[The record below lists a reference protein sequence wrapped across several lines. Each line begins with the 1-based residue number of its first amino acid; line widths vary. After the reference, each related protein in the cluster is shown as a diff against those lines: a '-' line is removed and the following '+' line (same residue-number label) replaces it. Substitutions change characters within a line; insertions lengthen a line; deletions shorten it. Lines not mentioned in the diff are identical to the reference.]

1 MSILVTGGTGF
12 IGQVVVKKLVCQGH
26 EVVILSRRG
35 ATFPKE
41 IQEKIRIAWG
51 DIREF
56 ADVLRIVADFG
67 VKKIIH
73 VAYTLTAEG
82 EANPLSAVQTNVLG
96 TCHLFE
102 AARLQGIGRV
112 IFCSSIAAFSPQ
124 EKYGDRPLQDE
135 EDLMKPVSIYGA
147 TKVLNEFLSGRFEKR
162 YGIEI
167 PLLRIAAVYGRG
179 REERGV
185 TAWTSQ
191 MIAAAVREKPVIIK
205 IPSRQRACFIYVDDV
220 AEQLVRLCL
229 TEKLKGRI
237 YNSGGFT
244 SCPAAFREIILKYY
258 PRADI
263 RFDESSPPWPY
274 PYKID
279 GTRLAREIQWEI
291 QDPDSGLLHQINEER
306 AALNLPLLKK
316 AG

>member
-12 IGQVVVKKLVCQGH
+12 IGQIVVKKLVDRGY
-26 EVVILSRRG
+26 ETIVLSRRG
-35 ATFPKE
+35 AVFPKE
-41 IQEKIRIAWG
+41 IREKIRIAWG

-56 ADVLRIVADFG
+56 SDVLRIVADFG
-67 VKKIIH
+67 VEKIIH

-102 AARLQGIGRV
+102 AARLQGVRRV
-112 IFCSSIAAFSPQ
+112 VFCSSIAAFSPQ

-135 EDLMKPVSIYGA
+135 EELMKPVSIYGA
-147 TKVLNEFLSGRFEKR
+147 TKVLNEFLTGRFEKR
-162 YGIEI
+162 YGTEI
-167 PLLRIAAVYGRG
+167 PILRIAAVYGRG

-191 MIAAAVREKPVIIK
+191 MIAGAVQEKPVTIK
-205 IPSRQRACFIYVDDV
+205 IPSRQLASFIYVDDV
-220 AEQLVRLCL
+220 AEQLVRLSL
-229 TEKLKGRI
+229 IERLRDRI

-244 SCPAAFREIILKYY
+244 SCPAEFRDIIQKYY

-263 RFDESSPPWPY
+263 RFDENSPPWPY

-291 QDPDSGLLHQINEER
+291 RNPDAGLLDQINEER
-306 AALNLPLLKK
+306 TALNLEPMKK